1 MANCKRCDRCRA
13 YYEVS
18 DTFKKY
24 IPKISKEKVKGFEA
38 TLLYSLAGKKIDF
51 GKIDIQ
57 SVNGNRLGPIDL
69 CPTCGEELCNWLM
82 NEEVNNG
89 EQGAEKTKKKT

>member
-13 YYEVS
+13 YYESS

-38 TLLYSLAGKKIDF
+38 ALLYSLAGNRIDF
-51 GKIDIQ
+51 GKINIQ
-57 SVNGNRLGPIDL
+57 AENGNWLGPIDL
-69 CPTCGEELCNWLM
+69 CPTCGEEFCNWLM
-82 NEEVNNG
+82 NEEDNDG
-89 EQGAEKTKKKT
+89 EQGTEKTKKKT

>member
-1 MANCKRCDRCRA
+1 MANCKRCDRCGS
-13 YYEVS
+13 YYEES
-18 DTFKKY
+18 DTFKKD
-24 IPKISKEKVKGFEA
+24 IPKISKEKAKGFEA
-38 TLLYSLAGKKIDF
+38 TLLYSLAGNRIDF

-57 SVNGNRLGPIDL
+57 AKNGNWLGPIDL

-89 EQGAEKTKKKT
+89 EQRTETTEKAT

>member
-1 MANCKRCDRCRA
+1 MANCKKCDRCGS

-18 DTFKKY
+18 DTFKKD

-38 TLLYSLAGKKIDF
+38 TLLYSLAGNKIDF

-57 SVNGNRLGPIDL
+57 AKNGNWLGPIDL

-89 EQGAEKTKKKT
+89 EQGTETAKKKT

>member
-13 YYEVS
+13 YYEES
-18 DTFKKY
+18 DTFKKD

-38 TLLYSLAGKKIDF
+38 TLLYSLAGRKIDF

-57 SVNGNRLGPIDL
+57 SINGNWLGPIDL
-69 CPTCGEELCNWLM
+69 CPTCGEELCNWLI
-82 NEEVNNG
+82 NEEANNG
-89 EQGAEKTKKKT
+89 EQGTEKTKKKT